1 MWWER
6 WNGTQSMEELLSYN
20 WNVYKLFSNG
30 NRAKAPFVVIEGEDC
45 ESEDFTA
52 MVRKNLEEK
61 FGAKARSTKYKIMRA
76 DLPQEDRADEEEKK
90 NLVLRNRVLSIKI
103 NALGLDLENKRTT
116 GALVMSKETDWK
128 WQWCVLRMSSNQF
141 IAGLSPQF
149 KSAEEAAEWMNI
161 EVKNLIK

>member
-1 MWWER
+1 
-6 WNGTQSMEELLSYN
+6 MEELLSYN

-30 NRAKAPFVVIEGEDC
+30 NRAKAPFAVLEGKDC

-76 DLPQEDRADEEEKK
+76 DLPQEERVDEEEKK
-90 NLVLRNRVLSIKI
+90 NLVLRNRVLSTKIK
-103 NALGLDLENKRTT
+103 ALGLNLQNKRTT
-116 GALVMSKETDWK
+116 GALVMSGATSWK

-141 IAGLSPQF
+141 IAALSPEFNSTEMAQ
-149 KSAEEAAEWMNI
+149 AWMKDEI
-161 EVKNLIK
+161 ELITT